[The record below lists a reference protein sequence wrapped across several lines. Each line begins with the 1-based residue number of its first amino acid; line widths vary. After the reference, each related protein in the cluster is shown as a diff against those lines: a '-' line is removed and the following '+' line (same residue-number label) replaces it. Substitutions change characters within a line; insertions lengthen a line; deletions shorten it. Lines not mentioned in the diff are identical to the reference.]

1 MSVKIALVGNPN
13 CGKTTLFNTLTGSNS
28 FVGNWS
34 GVTVEK
40 SEGVIKGNKNI
51 IIIDLPGIYSLSLYS
66 SEEIIAKN
74 YLVNEKPDVII
85 NVVDGTNLERNLY
98 LTTQLLE
105 LEIPMVIAV
114 NMLDVIEKNG
124 DKIDIDCLS
133 KKLGCCVAGISALK
147 GTGVKNVVELA
158 VSRVEEKQKN
168 KADFSNSIFKERYK
182 YIDEIIASCYKKSTT
197 VNLST
202 TYKIDKIVTDKFLA
216 LPVFAVI
223 MLLVYFISVT
233 LVGVWASGWIS
244 NGLFGDGWYLFNIG
258 AKEYNKAV
266 TNYAVENIWTEE
278 LKDAVVK
285 ADKDN
290 AMGAEDIIK
299 AINNK
304 DFNEFNKAYFMYKS
318 SLEKKEYNL
327 TKIVDNKLD
336 NLPQPNE
343 FGIWIQGVPV
353 LVEKILLSLNAE
365 VWLVSLILD
374 GVIGGVSA
382 VVGFAPQ
389 IFVLFVL
396 LAFLEQC
403 GYMSRLAFILDRIF
417 RKFGLSGKSFIPI
430 IIGTGC
436 GVPGI
441 MASRTIENETERKI
455 TVITTT
461 FIPCGAKLPVIALIS
476 SLFNNGWWVAPS
488 VYFIG
493 AMAILISG
501 LMLKKLLQFDGKE
514 ESFVIELPNYR
525 MPTFKNVLKSGWEK
539 SLSFAEKIFTVI
551 LPVSVLVWV
560 GTFFCFSNTGVVFNT
575 EMELERSIIGFFAK
589 KISLIFE
596 PLGFNNVKAVIAT
609 IMGLVGKEEI
619 VGVFG
624 VLDFEGMDCVSAYS
638 FLIFNLLCAPCIAAV
653 TAIKREM
660 NSIGWMWFAVAYQT
674 VFAYVISFIIYNI
687 SLWVVYGIFGI
698 HTVIALMLPIVV
710 IRIICK

>member
-1 MSVKIALVGNPN
+1 MSVRIALVGNPN
-13 CGKTTLFNTLTGSNS
+13 CGKTTLFNTLTGLNS

-40 SEGVIKGNKNI
+40 SEGVLRGNKNI
-51 IIIDLPGIYSLSLYS
+51 IITDLPGIYSLSLYS
-66 SEEIIAKN
+66 SEEIIARN
-74 YLVNEKPDVII
+74 YLVNERPDVII

-98 LTTQLLE
+98 LTTQLIE

-114 NMLDVIEKNG
+114 NMLDVVKKNG

-133 KKLGCCVAGISALK
+133 KKLGCCVVGISALK
-147 GTGVKNVVELA
+147 GTGVKNAVELA
-158 VSRVEEKQKN
+158 VSRVGKKRKN

-197 VNLST
+197 FNLST
-202 TYKIDKIVTDKFLA
+202 TYKIDRIVTNKFLA
-216 LPVFAVI
+216 LPIFVVI
-223 MLLVYFISVT
+223 MLFVYFISVT
-233 LVGVWASGWIS
+233 LVGAWVSGWIS
-244 NGLFGDGWYLFNIG
+244 NGLFGEGWHLFNIG

-266 TNYAVENIWTEE
+266 TNYVVENIWTEE
-278 LKDAVVK
+278 LEDAVVR
-285 ADKDN
+285 AGKDN
-290 AMGAEDIIK
+290 VVGADNIIK

-304 DFNEFNKAYFMYKS
+304 DFNEFNKAYFMYKP
-318 SLEKKEYNL
+318 SLEKKGYNL
-327 TKIVDNKLD
+327 SKIVDDKLD
-336 NLPQPNE
+336 NLPQPDE
-343 FGIWIQGVPV
+343 FGIWIQGAPV
-353 LVEKILLSLNAE
+353 LVEKILISLNAE
-365 VWLVSLILD
+365 IWLSSLILD

-382 VVGFAPQ
+382 VIGFAPQ
-389 IFVLFVL
+389 IFVLFLL

-441 MASRTIENETERKI
+441 MASRAVENETERKI
-455 TVITTT
+455 TAITTT
-461 FIPCGAKLPVIALIS
+461 FMPCGAKLPVIALIS

-493 AMAILISG
+493 IMAILTSG
-501 LMLKKLLQFDGKE
+501 LILKKLLQLDGKE

-525 MPTFKNVLKSGWEK
+525 MPTLKNVLKYGWEK

-560 GTFFCFSNTGVVFNT
+560 GTFFCFSNTGIVFNT
-575 EMELERSIIGFFAK
+575 EMELEISIIGFFAK
-589 KISLIFE
+589 KISRIFE
-596 PLGFNNVKAVIAT
+596 PIGFNNVKAVIAT

-624 VLDFEGMDCVSAYS
+624 VLDFEGMNCASAYS

-660 NSIGWMWFAVAYQT
+660 NSIGWMWFAVAYQM
-674 VFAYVISFIIYNI
+674 VFAYAISFIIYNI
-687 SLWVVYGIFGI
+687 SLWAAYGIFGI
-698 HTVIALMLPIVV
+698 HTVIALMLPVVV